1 MVGFEEVTS
10 SIIAGCRWSRSN
22 VSRSASRSETAEG
35 SENVTAPQNAPPVE
49 ETAKA
54 TPSTSTNQSTPSV
67 EVPTGFSETKTRRVA
82 VDSRLECRVVQM
94 NTRPFVGQKP
104 GTSGLRK
111 RVPEFRIEHYA
122 ENFVQCVLDGGLG
135 LTEKV
140 GAVLVV
146 DGDGRFLCPQ
156 VVNVC
161 IKIAAANGLRKL
173 IVAKDGLL
181 STPAFSLLIR
191 SRQFNGGAK
200 IHGGIILTASHN
212 PGGPTG
218 DFGIKFNCENGG
230 PAPDAVNTTIF
241 ELSETIS
248 EYNICHDLDVKLG
261 SAARTFTI
269 LGPRNVPAF
278 GDSKFTIE
286 IADSVTMYAEC
297 MEEIFD
303 FPKLKTFLAMDVGI
317 RPFQLRVNAMSGAAG
332 PYVLK
337 IFEKLGLDRS
347 FCLAEKPRE
356 DFGGRRPDPHP
367 RHAAEFGRCMIL
379 GENGFFVTPSDSLA
393 VIGAN
398 LECIPYFRLNG
409 IHGKSLRFARSM
421 PTGAA
426 IDRVARARKL
436 PCYEVPTG
444 WKYFG
449 NLMDAGKL
457 SLCGEESF
465 GTGSDHIREKDGV
478 WAFLAWLQI
487 LAERQKSV
495 VELVQEHWFLYGR
508 NAFMRYD
515 YEDVD
520 ASGANLMMT
529 YMESLIPECIGH
541 EMKANNEV
549 FKIIR
554 ADNFEYTDP
563 IDGSVA
569 RNQGIRIFFE
579 GDSRIVFRLSGTST
593 VGTTIRIYLEKFLK
607 NDDPQLEA
615 PAKQILESL
624 GLVALQICKLEQFT
638 GRTSPTVIT

>member
-1 MVGFEEVTS
+1 MSAQVDATFHVT
-10 SIIAGCRWSRSN
+10 
-22 VSRSASRSETAEG
+22 T
-35 SENVTAPQNAPPVE
+35 VT
-49 ETAKA
+49 
-54 TPSTSTNQSTPSV
+54 
-67 EVPTGFSETKTRRVA
+67 TK
-82 VDSRLECRVVQM
+82 
-94 NTRPFVGQKP
+94 PFDGQKP

-111 RVPEFRIEHYA
+111 RVPEFQQQHYT

-135 LTEKV
+135 AEKK

-146 DGDGRFLCPQ
+146 GGDGRFLCPQ

-181 STPAFSLLIR
+181 STPALSRLIR
-191 SRQFNGGAK
+191 SKKFNDGQK

-212 PGGPTG
+212 PGGPKN

-230 PAPDAVNTTIF
+230 PAPDAVTTKIF
-241 ELSETIS
+241 ELSKTIK
-248 EYNICHDLDVKLG
+248 EYRICHELNID
-261 SAARTFTI
+261 
-269 LGPRNVPAF
+269 F
-278 GDSKFTIE
+278 GQIGT
-286 IADSVTMYAEC
+286 T
-297 MEEIFD
+297 
-303 FPKLKTFLAMDVGI
+303 T
-317 RPFQLRVNAMSGAAG
+317 
-332 PYVLK
+332 
-337 IFEKLGLDRS
+337 LGLDAS
-347 FCLAEKPRE
+347 ACLRTAPKP
-356 DFGGRRPDPHP
+356 DFGGGHPDPNLTYAKDLVDQLARGEHD
-367 RHAAEFGRCMIL
+367 FGVAFDGDGDRNMIL
-379 GENGFFVTPSDSLA
+379 GKNGFFVTPSDSLA

-398 LECIPYFRLNG
+398 LECIPYFRQNG
-409 IHGKSLRFARSM
+409 IHGKSPHSFLLLMPSTSGFARSM
-421 PTGAA
+421 PTAAA
-426 IDRVARARKL
+426 IDLVARAQGL

-487 LAERQKSV
+487 LARRRSTV
-495 VELVQEHWFLYGR
+495 VDLIRAHWRTFGR
-508 NAFMRYD
+508 NVFTRYD

-529 YMESLIPECIGH
+529 YMEPLIPGYIGH

-549 FKIIR
+549 FKIIK

-569 RNQGIRIFFE
+569 KNQGIRIFFE
-579 GDSRIVFRLSGTST
+579 GGGRVVFRLSGTGSA
-593 VGTTIRIYLEKFLK
+593 GATIRIYVENFV
-607 NDDPQLEA
+607 NINDPQLEA
-615 PAKQILESL
+615 PAQDILRPL
-624 GLVALQICKLEQFT
+624 VLVALQICKLEQFT